1 MKLKSDKDLLLKMI
15 LVGVLGIVLIA
26 LSIAVFAFGNDG
38 EKKESTT
45 ASTVEE
51 DLTEE
56 FEEAIGGNDEVE
68 SGEMVRALA
77 LVKKVDLTNGYLQIL
92 DVDTLLQVTLST
104 DSSVVFEDEYGTAI
118 VLEKIQPGML
128 VNVKYDSGTYK
139 PEFVKVAAQIQTLK
153 NLSSF
158 EVDEENKSIQIG
170 STLYKYNEHLVVVGK
185 DEELT
190 LADVSVADDVEV
202 KAYQDYIWS
211 VRVLNGHGTLV
222 LEDYDAFLD
231 GVLEIGNRTSMTV
244 VKDMQVP
251 LAAGEHQLI
260 ITKDG
265 LEPYV
270 TNISITEGEETRIN
284 LKDFTPQVGKVKI
297 TVVQEEVTVYL
308 NGEKIDDYTNELILD
323 FDVYNVKVTKDG
335 FEPWE
340 GKLTVDSPNVE
351 FVINMS
357 EKPLY
362 IHLSGTDGGEFYI
375 DGEYQGTIQGDQPIS
390 APITSGGHILTLR
403 KEGYLSWTQS
413 VFIDDQGE
421 DYYYTAEELKP
432 IEQEGD
438 SSGDGSGDA
447 SGDTSGEGTGNTN
460 GDTSGNNS
468 EGATNENGN

>member
-1 MKLKSDKDLLLKMI
+1 MKLKSDKELFVKMI

-26 LSIAVFAFGNDG
+26 LSIAVFAFGGDN
-38 EKKESTT
+38 EKKEISKNTE
-45 ASTVEE
+45 VEQ
-51 DLTEE
+51 DLSEE

-68 SGEMVRALA
+68 SGEMIRALA
-77 LVKKVDLTNGYLQIL
+77 LVKKVDYSNGYIQIV
-92 DVDTLLQVTLST
+92 DVETLLQVTLSS

-128 VNVKYDSGTYK
+128 VNVKYDNGSYK

-158 EVDEENKSIQIG
+158 ELDEANKSIQIG
-170 STLYKYNEHLVVVGK
+170 STVYNYNEHIVVLGK
-185 DEELT
+185 DKEIALT
-190 LADVSVADDVEV
+190 EVTVADEVEV
-202 KAYQDYIWS
+202 KAYQGIIWS
-211 VRVLNGHGTLV
+211 IQVINGHGTLI

-231 GVLEIGNRTSMTV
+231 GVLEIGNRTSMTII
-244 VKDMQVP
+244 KEMQVP

-260 ITKDG
+260 ITKEG

-284 LKDFTPQVGKVKI
+284 LKDYTPQVGKVRI
-297 TVVQEEVTVYL
+297 TVVQEEVTLYL
-308 NGEKIDDYTNELILD
+308 NGEKIEDYSQELILD
-323 FDVYNVKVTKDG
+323 YDIYNVKVTKDG

-340 GKLTVDSPNVE
+340 GKLTVDAADVE

-362 IHLSGTDGGEFYI
+362 IHLSGTEGGEFYI
-375 DGEYQGTIQGDQPIS
+375 DGVYQGTIEGDQPIS

-413 VFIDDQGE
+413 VYIDDQGE
-421 DYYYTAEELKP
+421 DYYYSAEELKP
-432 IEQEGD
+432 IEQE
-438 SSGDGSGDA
+438 SNNV
-447 SGDTSGEGTGNTN
+447 ENN
-460 GDTSGNNS
+460 SGNN
-468 EGATNENGN
+468 GNGNTEENPQENPGENPDNTQTNDD

>member
-1 MKLKSDKDLLLKMI
+1 MKLKSDKELFVKMI

-26 LSIAVFAFGNDG
+26 LSIAVFAFGGDN
-38 EKKESTT
+38 EKKEISKNTE
-45 ASTVEE
+45 VEQ
-51 DLTEE
+51 DLSEE

-68 SGEMVRALA
+68 SGEMIRALA
-77 LVKKVDLTNGYLQIL
+77 LVKKVDYSNGYIQIV
-92 DVDTLLQVTLST
+92 DVETLLQVTLSS

-128 VNVKYDSGTYK
+128 VNVKYDNGSYK

-158 EVDEENKSIQIG
+158 VLDEANKSIQIG
-170 STLYKYNEHLVVVGK
+170 STVYNYNEHIVVLGK
-185 DEELT
+185 DKEIALT
-190 LADVSVADDVEV
+190 EVTVADEVEV
-202 KAYQDYIWS
+202 KAYQGIIWS
-211 VRVLNGHGTLV
+211 IQVINGHGTLI

-231 GVLEIGNRTSMTV
+231 GVLEIGNRTSMTII
-244 VKDMQVP
+244 KEMQVP

-260 ITKDG
+260 ITKEG

-284 LKDFTPQVGKVKI
+284 LKDYTPQVGKVRI
-297 TVVQEEVTVYL
+297 TVVQEEVTLYL
-308 NGEKIDDYTNELILD
+308 NGEKIEDYSQELILD
-323 FDVYNVKVTKDG
+323 YDIYNVKVTKDG

-340 GKLTVDSPNVE
+340 GKLTVDAADVE

-362 IHLSGTDGGEFYI
+362 IHLSGTEGGEFYI
-375 DGEYQGTIQGDQPIS
+375 DGVYQGTIEGDQPIS

-413 VFIDDQGE
+413 VYIDDQGE
-421 DYYYTAEELKP
+421 DYYYSAEELKP
-432 IEQEGD
+432 IEQE
-438 SSGDGSGDA
+438 SNNV
-447 SGDTSGEGTGNTN
+447 ENN
-460 GDTSGNNS
+460 SGNN
-468 EGATNENGN
+468 GNGNTEENPQENPGENPDNTQTNDD